1 MQLTVNDFL
10 DKLQEIAPFENAE
23 PYDNVG
29 LIIGRGNNPVTKV
42 LVALD
47 ATEEVVDEAIEMKA
61 ELIITHHPLFF
72 HARKNLVE
80 DDPEARIVCK
90 MIRNHL
96 NLISAHTN
104 LDKSE
109 FSGSMACAKL
119 LGLQN
124 IRQDGL
130 LFVGELTEMN
140 SAESLFHEINEKIDT
155 TARAFGDMKKN
166 IMTVAVCGGAYDE
179 GWTQAQALGAQ
190 AYMTGEVRHHNAIA
204 AVMEDMVLFDAG
216 HFGTEATLIPALV
229 CYLQKWL
236 NDVKCNVIVNSSN
249 KYPYGRLG

>member
-1 MQLTVNDFL
+1 MLATVNDFVL
-10 DKLQEIAPFENAE
+10 KLQQIAPFENAE

-29 LIIGRGNNPVTKV
+29 LLIGHGSRSVSKV

-47 ATEEVVDEAIEMKA
+47 ATEEVVDEAIQIGA

-90 MIRNHL
+90 MVRSNIS
-96 NLISAHTN
+96 LISAHTN

-124 IRQDGL
+124 VRQEGL
-130 LFVGELTEMN
+130 LFVGECQEPLDAGDLLL
-140 SAESLFHEINEKIDT
+140 SIKDKIDP
-155 TARAFGDMKKN
+155 TARIFGDYRKK
-166 IMTVAVCGGAYDE
+166 IHTLAVCGGAYDE
-179 GWTQAQALGAQ
+179 GWEEAKALGAQ
-190 AYMTGEVRHHNAIA
+190 AYLTGEVRHHNAIA
-204 AVMEDMVLFDAG
+204 CVMEDMVLYDAG
-216 HFGTEATLIPALV
+216 HFGTEATLIRPLV
-229 CYLQKWL
+229 CYLQNWL
-236 NDVKCNVIVNSSN
+236 NDVKYHVTVYSSDSN
-249 KYPYGRLG
+249 PYGRLG

>member
-23 PYDNVG
+23 PSDNVG

-124 IRQDGL
+124 IL
-130 LFVGELTEMN
+130 PV
-140 SAESLFHEINEKIDT
+140 
-155 TARAFGDMKKN
+155 
-166 IMTVAVCGGAYDE
+166 
-179 GWTQAQALGAQ
+179 
-190 AYMTGEVRHHNAIA
+190 
-204 AVMEDMVLFDAG
+204 
-216 HFGTEATLIPALV
+216 
-229 CYLQKWL
+229 YLHQ
-236 NDVKCNVIVNSSN
+236 
-249 KYPYGRLG
+249 YPMYG

>member
-1 MQLTVNDFL
+1 MQLTVNDIL
-10 DKLQEIAPFENAE
+10 VKLQEIAPFENAE

-29 LIIGRGNNPVTKV
+29 LIIGHGNNPVTKV

-47 ATEEVVDEAIEMKA
+47 ATEEVVDEAIEMNA

-109 FSGSMACAKL
+109 FSGSMACARL

-124 IRQDGL
+124 IRQEGL
-130 LFVGELTEMN
+130 LFVGEL
-140 SAESLFHEINEKIDT
+140 AENKTAELLFDEIKEKIDEN
-155 TARAFGDMKKN
+155 ARAFGNMEKN
-166 IMTVAVCGGAYDE
+166 ILTVAVCGGAYDE
-179 GWTQAQALGAQ
+179 GWTQAKALGAH
-190 AYMTGEVRHHNAIA
+190 AYLTGEVRHHNAIA
-204 AVMEDMVLFDAG
+204 AVMEDMVMFDAG
-216 HFGTEATLIPALV
+216 HFGTEVTLIPALV

-236 NDVKCNVIVNSSN
+236 NDVEYNVIVNSSN
-249 KYPYGRLG
+249 KNPYGRLG